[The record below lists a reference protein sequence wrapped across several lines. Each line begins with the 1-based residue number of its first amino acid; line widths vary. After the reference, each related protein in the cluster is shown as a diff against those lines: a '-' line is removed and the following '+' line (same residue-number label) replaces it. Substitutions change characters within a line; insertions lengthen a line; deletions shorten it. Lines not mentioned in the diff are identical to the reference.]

1 MYKEVL
7 RSIDNIAIWPVISFV
22 IFFAFFIGLLWFT
35 FTADKN
41 FIKRMS
47 NMPMDDE
54 PSNENKIVANT
65 KDK

>member
-7 RSIDNIAIWPVISFV
+7 RGIDNIAIWPVISFV
-22 IFFAFFIGLLWFT
+22 IFFAFFIGLLWYS

-47 NMPMDDE
+47 NMPIDD
-54 PSNENKIVANT
+54 NKEVDTDTIS
-65 KDK
+65 KY

>member
-47 NMPMDDE
+47 NMPIDE
-54 PSNENKIVANT
+54 PTTDQSPESKTETI
-65 KDK
+65 

>member
-47 NMPMDDE
+47 NMPIDDE
-54 PSNENKIVANT
+54 TSNENKIVT
-65 KDK
+65 QIKDK